1 MRSFQEQES
10 VVSELWDPQASNEVA
25 RGSSRSRPLKAV
37 SLRRDR
43 AGDGVARKV
52 LARLP
57 LSVAVID
64 ANAILSFWNEQASI
78 LFGCPPRMAAERP
91 SLAEMLA
98 RIRSFTQPQRDR
110 IVAFALA
117 HIEAGDRTAPDGCLR
132 LSVGRASHIAI
143 QIHGLGAGRWML
155 IFDDGKVTAAGN
167 AITHAP
173 GDAWLDSLTGLS
185 NRRHFNQMLRQAIDC
200 ATADTHQALLLIDLD
215 RFRPVNETF
224 GHPVGDALLC
234 LVAQRLR
241 REKRDDDLLARLGGD
256 EFALLVPNGDRA
268 ETLAARAIGILGQPF
283 LVEGHRVTIGASIG
297 IARFPDHGPSAD
309 DVMRQADLA
318 LNQAKSSGGQSWR
331 MFDGATASKGHH
343 DVALAGGSQADE
355 SASTKE
361 GDALAALS
369 AAGIDQIG
377 CYFGGPPT
385 STSGEVLRLDAAP
398 ENTISRTE

>member
-1 MRSFQEQES
+1 MKAFQEQAS
-10 VVSELWDPQASNEVA
+10 VVREPSDTQAPHEASGGNCHP
-25 RGSSRSRPLKAV
+25 RPLKAV
-37 SLRRDR
+37 SLRRGR
-43 AGDGVARKV
+43 VGEGIARRV

-64 ANAILSFWNEQASI
+64 ANADLSFWNEQAST
-78 LFGCPPRMAAERP
+78 LFGCPPLMAAERP

-98 RIRSFTQPQRDR
+98 RIRNLTQPQRDR
-110 IVAFALA
+110 IVTFALA
-117 HIEAGDRTAPDGCLR
+117 HIEAGDQTGPDGCLR
-132 LSVGRASHIAI
+132 LSLGRASHMAI
-143 QIHGLGAGRWML
+143 QIHGLAKGQWML

-185 NRRHFNQMLRQAIDC
+185 NRRHFNQMLRRAIDC
-200 ATADTHQALLLIDLD
+200 ATAETHQAVLLIDLD
-215 RFRPVNETF
+215 RFRPVNETY

-297 IARFPDHGPSAD
+297 IARFPDQGLSTD
-309 DVMRQADLA
+309 DLMRHADLA
-318 LNQAKSSGGQSWR
+318 LNQAKSSGGQSWQL
-331 MFDGATASKGHH
+331 FDGTA
-343 DVALAGGSQADE
+343 
-355 SASTKE
+355 
-361 GDALAALS
+361 
-369 AAGIDQIG
+369 
-377 CYFGGPPT
+377 T
-385 STSGEVLRLDAAP
+385 STSGAA
-398 ENTISRTE
+398 